1 MASVRMTIALRERL
15 INNYRKQIQSA
26 YNNNLNVDK
35 AIDEIVSAV
44 QKEAGYEFKE
54 LVLAAEHLSEHLYNH
69 SVKWQEHTK
78 RTNDQATISRIHV
91 GYGQQEDNKRDYMPI
106 EKAKELHVICN
117 PNRPL
122 TENFKACLKWNDR
135 YTSKWQDDGVK
146 EPSKN
151 YVKDDLMFIHD
162 FGDNSVYLPYL
173 TVGTEQI
180 YHAKEDYAPSC
191 ECAIVVS
198 DPKLCAIL
206 ENIPKAKVKASEM
219 VKKFETFVEP
229 ITTLKKFL
237 DMFPGGRSLV
247 PEEVLQDMATPA
259 VKRQAPAKT
268 VTAEELMPAELK
280 QELNEVMLES
290 SLLGNN

>member
-1 MASVRMTIALRERL
+1 MTSVRMTMALRERL
-15 INNYRKQIQSA
+15 VDNYRKQIQSA

-35 AIDEIVSAV
+35 AIDEIVSSV
-44 QKEAGYEFKE
+44 QTGAGYEFKE
-54 LVLAAEHLSEHLYNH
+54 LVLASEHLAEHLHNH
-69 SVKWQEHTK
+69 AVKWHAHTK
-78 RTNDQATISRIHV
+78 RTNGQTTISTIHV
-91 GYGQQEDNKRDYMPI
+91 PYGREQNDKRDYMPI
-106 EKAKELHVICN
+106 EKASELHVICN

-122 TENFKACLKWNDR
+122 TENFKACLEWNDR
-135 YTSKWQDDGVK
+135 YTSKWEDDGVK
-146 EPSKN
+146 EPSKT
-151 YVKDDLMFIHD
+151 YVEGDLMFIHD
-162 FGDNSVYLPYL
+162 FGDNPVYLPYL
-173 TVGTEQI
+173 TVGTEQM
-180 YHAKEDYAPSC
+180 YHAKEDYAPNC

-237 DMFPGGRSLV
+237 DVFPGGRSLV
-247 PEEVLQDMATPA
+247 PEDVLKDMAAPA
-259 VKRQAPAKT
+259 VKRKEPAKT

-290 SLLGNN
+290 SLLGD